1 VIVLA
6 DGRGEWHCGRIVPTV
21 KRSLIHQD
29 VTGLA
34 EVDLSSGEHVIMR
47 GEHVRMRGCEMAM
60 EKKNR
65 CCLVAFIHEHR
76 SQQVAIADN

>member
-1 VIVLA
+1 MIVLA

-34 EVDLSSGEHVIMR
+34 EVDLSS
-47 GEHVRMRGCEMAM
+47 
-60 EKKNR
+60 
-65 CCLVAFIHEHR
+65 CLVAFIHEHR